1 MPQPAHSFKQ
11 YLEHPYSARST
22 ELEAGRCPGMLINM
36 STGVMGDDIQA
47 QLDCLTAVQPE
58 MAGTCTDWFRM
69 HARHARHALTE
80 WAARIN

>member
-1 MPQPAHSFKQ
+1 
-11 YLEHPYSARST
+11 
-22 ELEAGRCPGMLINM
+22 MLINM

-58 MAGTCTDWFRM
+58 MAGMCTDWFRT
-69 HARHARHALTE
+69 HARHALTD